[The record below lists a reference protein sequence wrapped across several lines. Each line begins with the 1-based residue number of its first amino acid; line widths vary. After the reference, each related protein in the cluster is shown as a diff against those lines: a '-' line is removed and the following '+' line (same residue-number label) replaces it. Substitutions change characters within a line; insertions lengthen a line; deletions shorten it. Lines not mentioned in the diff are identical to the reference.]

1 MIKNYRAIPEV
12 VLRSSGFGISNLA
25 RWLSAFPP
33 KVYQW
38 FRGTKSPMP
47 SPSTPS
53 FQYSSK
59 PGVIEE

>member
-1 MIKNYRAIPEV
+1 MIKNYRAMPEV

-25 RWLSAFPP
+25 RWLSAFP
-33 KVYQW
+33 QW
-38 FRGTKSPMP
+38 FRGTKSPML